1 MSETHTP
8 GPWFAREDGCIAV
21 GDKPIS
27 QTQKWNL
34 LKVISPWVENAWDG
48 DPEALANAR
57 LIAAA
62 PAMLEALRP
71 LAECEIPESDTPL
84 PDSDS
89 ARYFMTMGEIRAA
102 RAAIALATGETQ

>member
-1 MSETHTP
+1 MTDTHTR
-8 GPWFAREDGCIAV
+8 GPWTVATPSAGFSAIYGPDGQLVFGLAA
-21 GDKPIS
+21 G
-27 QTQKWNL
+27 
-34 LKVISPWVENAWDG
+34 G
-48 DPEALANAR
+48 PEERQSDDVCTANAA

-71 LAECEIPESDTPL
+71 LAECEIPEPDTPL

-102 RAAIALATGETQ
+102 RAAIALATGETK